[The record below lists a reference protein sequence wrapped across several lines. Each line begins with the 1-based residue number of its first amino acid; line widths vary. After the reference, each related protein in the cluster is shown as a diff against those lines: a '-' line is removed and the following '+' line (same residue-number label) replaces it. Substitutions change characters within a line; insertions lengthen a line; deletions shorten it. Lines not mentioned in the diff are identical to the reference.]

1 MKVFIEAEK
10 GSHEKNVY
18 DEATLAWKTVKRSLL
33 QYPYPYG
40 FILGTATDDGEAVD
54 CYIITEKK
62 LQAGTTVD
70 CEVGALLEFF
80 ESDEIDHKVV
90 AFLSEP
96 EDGVSDIVRPDNQ
109 REILLNTNLRKEL
122 TEFITGIWK
131 KYPEIKIKV
140 GELQSKKAAI
150 EYVKKNSTG
159 ELLAK

>member
-1 MKVFIEAEK
+1 MKVFIEAER

-18 DEATLAWKTVKRSLL
+18 DEATLEWKSVKHALL

-40 FILGTATDDGEAVD
+40 FIVGTAADDGEAVD

-80 ESDEIDHKVV
+80 EGDEIDHKVI
-90 AFLSEP
+90 AFLP
-96 EDGVSDIVRPDNQ
+96 EDGVPDNAHPDNQ
-109 REILLNTNLRKEL
+109 KEKLLNTNLRKEL

-131 KYPEIKIKV
+131 KYPEVKVKV
-140 GELQSKKAAI
+140 GELQPKKAALD
-150 EYVKKNSTG
+150 YLKKNSIHD
-159 ELLAK
+159 